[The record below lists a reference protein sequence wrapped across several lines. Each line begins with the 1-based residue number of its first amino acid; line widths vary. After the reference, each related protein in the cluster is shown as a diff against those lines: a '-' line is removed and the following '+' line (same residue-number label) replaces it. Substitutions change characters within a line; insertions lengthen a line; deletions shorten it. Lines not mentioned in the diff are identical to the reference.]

1 VASNLKHCCKFAS
14 VIFALTVIPLGF
26 AAEPNLRPRSVTLGY
41 EVDDADAYQLNA
53 ILQLPI
59 KAQGYGRLRFATG
72 QWVSAGEQFDTR
84 RASLTAGF
92 DHERWSFRGT
102 LSHFADSESLRQWEF
117 LVGAQYF
124 GSRFT
129 AGVTLMHRDTAD
141 EDLLS
146 FERRRREPLEF
157 KLTQDVSGDG
167 LMVDG
172 EYYLADAWSVFAN
185 YKFYDYETTSN
196 APRLLRILS
205 TRFSRVTQDV
215 SLVEHSAT
223 LGLTRRF
230 SRSLLTLSYSE
241 DAIFQDVDTI
251 RSTQLLLNIDAT
263 ERFSVAPGVGYSSSE
278 ATDDIVYASV
288 DFRWIW

>member
-1 VASNLKHCCKFAS
+1 M
-14 VIFALTVIPLGF
+14 GF
-26 AAEPNLRPRSVTLGY
+26 AAESNLRPRSVTLGY

-59 KAQGYGRLRFATG
+59 KARGYGRLRLATG
-72 QWVSAGEQFDTR
+72 QWVSAGEQFDTT

-102 LSHFADSESLRQWEF
+102 LSHFADSESLRQSEF

-124 GSRFT
+124 GARFS
-129 AGVTLMHRDTAD
+129 AGLTLMHRDTED

-146 FERRRREPLEF
+146 FERRRREPFEF
-157 KLTQDVSGDG
+157 KLTQEVTGEG
-167 LMVDG
+167 LMIDG
-172 EYYLADAWSVFAN
+172 EYQLMDSWSVFAN
-185 YKFYDYETTSN
+185 YKMYDYQTSSN

-205 TRFSRVTQDV
+205 SRFSRVIQDV

-223 LGLTRRF
+223 LGLTRQF
-230 SRSLLTLSYSE
+230 ARSLLSLSYSE
-241 DAIFQDVDTI
+241 DTLFQDVDTI
-251 RSTQLLLNIDAT
+251 QSTQLSLDIDAT
-263 ERFSVAPGVGYSSSE
+263 QRFSVAPGVGYSSSE